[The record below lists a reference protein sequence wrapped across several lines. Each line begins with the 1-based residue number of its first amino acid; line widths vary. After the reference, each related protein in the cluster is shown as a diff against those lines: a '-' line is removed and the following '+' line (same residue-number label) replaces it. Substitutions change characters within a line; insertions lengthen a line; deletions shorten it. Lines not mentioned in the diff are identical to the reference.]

1 MANSQVT
8 PYKDPNLSKKEQVA
22 KMFDNI
28 SHRYDFLN
36 HFLSMGID
44 KLWRKKAIKI
54 LAKDKP
60 QSILDIATGTGD
72 FAFEAFNGIKPQKLV
87 GVDISEGM
95 LSKARI
101 KAKDRNLDAYVSFNY
116 GDSENLQFEDNSF
129 DAAIVAFGVRNFENL
144 DKGLSEIFRVLK
156 PGGRIVVLEFSK
168 PKTFPVKQVYN
179 FYFKYILPF
188 WGKLISKDAAAYTYL
203 PESVQVFPE
212 GKDFVT
218 RLNTAGFV
226 ESKDQP
232 LTFGI
237 CSLYTGKK

>member
-8 PYKDPNLSKKEQVA
+8 PYKDPNLSKKDQVA

-101 KAKDRNLDAYVSFNY
+101 KAKDRDLDAYISFNY